1 MEFYKKFFCVIAT
14 FKSTYLQAG
23 DLPHAMSGW
32 LVDVMQ
38 AIRLASKDSMQLTKP
53 NILEL

>member
-1 MEFYKKFFCVIAT
+1 
-14 FKSTYLQAG
+14 
-23 DLPHAMSGW
+23 MSGC
-32 LVDVMQ
+32 LVDVKQ